1 MSYVPNQLVLQDQT
15 GTSKLDIKLQDQFSN
30 NSLINTPFKL
40 DVVASGGVKVAGG
53 TSLELQVSQTG
64 TGVQVNDS
72 VGAKLYAL
80 PSSAPTA
87 SQMIVASSGG
97 NLIFQNQPSIPTPPA
112 GGAFVYTPMQQNL
125 DANNY
130 QLSKVGNIG
139 LASAMF
145 PSDTASIYITD
156 NSGNTKVNFNNSS
169 TSNGSY
175 VFDASV
181 SASNFITGSGDLN
194 ALIARVANLATAVNS
209 AFALNI

>member
-1 MSYVPNQLVLQDQT
+1 MSYIPNHLVLQDQT

-53 TSLELQVSQTG
+53 TGLELQVSQTG

-72 VGAKLYAL
+72 VGAKIYAL
-80 PSSAPTA
+80 PSQAPSTG
-87 SQMIVASSGG
+87 QMIVASSGG
-97 NLIFQNQPSIPTPPA
+97 NLIFQDQPILPSDL
-112 GGAFVYTPMQQNL
+112 VHNPMQSNL
-125 DANNY
+125 DCSNY
-130 QLSKVGNIG
+130 QLSKVSN
-139 LASAMF
+139 LQLSSAMF
-145 PSDTASIYITD
+145 PSDTASMFVND
-156 NSGNTKVNFNNSS
+156 NAGNTKVNFNNSS

-181 SASNFITGSGDLN
+181 NASNFITGSGDLN

>member
-1 MSYVPNQLVLQDQT
+1 MSYVPNHLVLQDQT

-53 TSLELQVSQTG
+53 TGLELQVSQTA
-64 TGVQVNDS
+64 TPIQINDS
-72 VGAKLYAL
+72 VGSKLYGL
-80 PSSAPTA
+80 PVSAPNTG
-87 SQMIVASSGG
+87 QMVVASSGG
-97 NLIFQNQPSIPTPPA
+97 NLIFQDQPILPSDL
-112 GGAFVYTPMQQNL
+112 VHNPMQSNL
-125 DANNY
+125 DCANY
-130 QLSKVGNIG
+130 QLSKVSN
-139 LASAMF
+139 LQLSSAMF
-145 PSDTASIYITD
+145 PSDTASMFVND

-194 ALIARVANLATAVNS
+194 ALITRVANLATAVNS